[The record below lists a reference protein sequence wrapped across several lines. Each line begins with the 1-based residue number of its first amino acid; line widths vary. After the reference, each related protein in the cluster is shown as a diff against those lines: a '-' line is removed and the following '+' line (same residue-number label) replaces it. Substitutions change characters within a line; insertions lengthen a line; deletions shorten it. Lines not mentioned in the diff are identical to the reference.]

1 MRYLGNMLCLCS
13 IELKRKDVD
22 MSTAMLRRLRDYL
35 YGTLSTDEMI
45 RLKGKQIFTMMLV
58 LAATAGLTTACTSN
72 CIMPA

>member
-1 MRYLGNMLCLCS
+1 
-13 IELKRKDVD
+13 